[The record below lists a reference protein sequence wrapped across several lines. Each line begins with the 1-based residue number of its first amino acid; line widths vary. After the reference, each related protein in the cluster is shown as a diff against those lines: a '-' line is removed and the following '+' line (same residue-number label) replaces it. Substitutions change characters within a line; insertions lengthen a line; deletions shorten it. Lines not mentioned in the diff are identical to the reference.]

1 MYNQYGKV
9 CSKAVQEEFQTVI
22 VQTIKYIVQV
32 LHCQRS
38 VESPWPDIQ
47 DLRFNEWHLY

>member
-22 VQTIKYIVQV
+22 VQTTKYIVQV

-38 VESPWPDIQ
+38 VEFNG
-47 DLRFNEWHLY
+47 FNEWHLY